1 MTILILVLSFLA
13 LTGTPFCNPF
23 VFMVFHGMG
32 GYTPFDLQLPTVDL
46 FCAVLPLLSECQSL
60 PFQSSPVLSFGKQPK
75 TSHL

>member
-32 GYTPFDLQLPTVDL
+32 GYTPFDLQLSTVDL
-46 FCAVLPLLSECQSL
+46 FLRR
-60 PFQSSPVLSFGKQPK
+60 SSPALGMSVAAIPVI
-75 TSHL
+75 TSAIIREAA